1 MTRQPYL
8 TSKLQGFGTTV
19 FTQMSKL
26 ALQHDA
32 VNLGQGFPDDDGPDV
47 IKDAMCEAVRSGK
60 NQYAPG
66 AGVPPLRH
74 AIAAHQQR
82 FHGLSFDP
90 DTEVSV
96 SAGATEAIAAAVLA
110 FCEVGDEVVVFEPY
124 YDSYVAT
131 IAMAGAVRKPV
142 TLRGTEASFDPDEL
156 RAAITAK
163 TRLILLNT
171 PHNPTGKV
179 FTRDE
184 LQAVADVAIEHDLIV
199 VTDEVYEHLL
209 FDGAEHIPLATLD
222 GMRDRTLTISS
233 AGKTFSFTGWK
244 VGWACGSPELTEA
257 FRQAK
262 QWLSFSNNTPGQ
274 HAIAT
279 ALELGDD
286 YYADYVADYRR
297 RRDVLLDGLREV
309 GFDVRAPQGTY
320 FATVD
325 IRDLGY
331 EDGWA
336 FCEMLPAEV
345 GVAAI
350 PNVAFYDDVEEG
362 GPLVRFAFCKTEDTI
377 REGLARLAKLPRR

>member
-1 MTRQPYL
+1 MRQPYL

-26 ALQHDA
+26 AVEHDA
-32 VNLGQGFPDDDGPDV
+32 VNLGQGFPDDDGPEV
-47 IKDAMCEAVRSGK
+47 VKDALIEAVRAGH

-66 AGVPPLRH
+66 AGIATLRH
-74 AIAAHQQR
+74 AIAAHQER
-82 FHGLSFDP
+82 FHGLTYDP
-90 DTEVSV
+90 DTEISV

-110 FCEVGDEVVVFEPY
+110 FCEVGDEVVMFEPY

-131 IAMAGAVRKPV
+131 VAMAGATRRTV
-142 TLRGTEASFDPDEL
+142 TLRGPEASFDPADL
-156 RAAITAK
+156 RAAVGDR
-163 TRLILLNT
+163 TRMILLNS

-179 FTRDE
+179 FTREE
-184 LQAVADVAIEHDLIV
+184 LQAIADVAIERDLIV
-199 VTDEVYEHLL
+199 VTDEVYEHLV
-209 FDGAEHIPLATLD
+209 FDGAEHLPLATFP

-244 VGWACGSPELTEA
+244 VGWACGSPALTSA

-274 HAIAT
+274 HAIAV
-279 ALELGDD
+279 ALGLGDD
-286 YYADYVADYRR
+286 YFAGYVADYRT
-297 RRDVLLDGLREV
+297 RRDVLLAGLRDV

-331 EDGWA
+331 HDGWA
-336 FCEMLPAEV
+336 FCEMLPREL

-362 GPLVRFAFCKTEDTI
+362 APRVRFAFCKTEPTI
-377 REGLARLAKLPRR
+377 REGLARLAKLEHR